1 MVDSNKSSYKSTIK
15 IIDCVTMYDLLIRPD
30 IKGLK
35 YFCLRFRCSTD
46 VKYLILRKDFASG
59 KLS

>member
-15 IIDCVTMYDLLIRPD
+15 ITDCVTMYDLLIRPD

-35 YFCLRFRCSTD
+35 YFSLRFRCSID